1 MLTKEQFHKIFEL
14 IKKQKEVE
22 NKFDKGIEMA

>member
-1 MLTKEQFHKIFEL
+1 MTTKNIKYWLEEKIKDDD

-22 NKFDKGIEMA
+22 NGR